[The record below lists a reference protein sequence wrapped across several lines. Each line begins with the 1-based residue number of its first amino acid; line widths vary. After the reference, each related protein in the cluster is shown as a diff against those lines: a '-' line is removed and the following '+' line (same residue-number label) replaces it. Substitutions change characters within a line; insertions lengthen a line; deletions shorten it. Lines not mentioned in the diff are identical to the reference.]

1 MLSFLRLAACK
12 PRPGIRETC
21 VKAVTSASLPG
32 PEGIS
37 LSHQQP
43 HRWVY

>member
-1 MLSFLRLAACK
+1 MLSFLALAACK

-32 PEGIS
+32 IS

-43 HRWVY
+43 RRWVY